1 MFVVVFENKKLH
13 QVGRD
18 QQQYLCSLSTHAP
31 QIGAIS
37 IRVTSSRAA
46 RDKIFVISSGVDQD
60 SNTSSSA
67 VHRVH
72 GYEVPYPHLSKGSAP
87 ASHGK
92 LSTKPSDCVDL
103 KLDAGETR
111 GGRRKASCDDGPSVE
126 MLNARI
132 TAEAREKG
140 AVEEGVSR
148 VWRDLA
154 CLSKPRRLHIHVCT
168 VGKKQ
173 CMQFLGGYGS

>member
-1 MFVVVFENKKLH
+1 M
-13 QVGRD
+13 
-18 QQQYLCSLSTHAP
+18 
-31 QIGAIS
+31 
-37 IRVTSSRAA
+37 
-46 RDKIFVISSGVDQD
+46 VISSGVDQD
-60 SNTSSSA
+60 SNTSSSSA

-72 GYEVPYPHLSKGSAP
+72 GYEVPYPHRSKGSAP

-132 TAEAREKG
+132 TAESREKG
-140 AVEEGVSR
+140 AVEEGIFIHSECGVT
-148 VWRDLA
+148 WRIYP
-154 CLSKPRRLHIHVCT
+154 SHVVYT
-168 VGKKQ
+168 YMYVQ
-173 CMQFLGGYGS
+173 LGGNSACSSWEDMDRESLAGLWPVYLAAHMFCFEAE